1 MLVSSD
7 SMLCLVTWIRV
18 KDFFTFFRLILAFFS
33 MRRKA
38 RTIPGLFK
46 SWILI
51 RSQKTLVLISLWQN
65 SAAFAQFNTIVP
77 EHAGI
82 VTALYRT
89 EAETWSGAFTL
100 DTKSA
105 TSEPWK
111 SAASFMTTN

>member
-18 KDFFTFFRLILAFFS
+18 KDFFTFIRLMLAFFS

-38 RTIPGLFK
+38 RAVSGLLQ

-82 VTALYRT
+82 VTALYQAGT
-89 EAETWSGAFTL
+89 ETWSGAFKL

-111 SAASFMTTN
+111 SAPSFRATN